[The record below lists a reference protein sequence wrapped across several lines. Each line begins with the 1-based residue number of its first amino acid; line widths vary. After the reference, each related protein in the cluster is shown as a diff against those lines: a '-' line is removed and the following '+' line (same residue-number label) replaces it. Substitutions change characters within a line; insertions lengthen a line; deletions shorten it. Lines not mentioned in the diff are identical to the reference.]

1 MRVKIITLKR
11 HIPMKNIMVIHGPN
25 LNLLGYR
32 EPEIYGSTTLS
43 QLNEMIKK
51 EAGNLDIS
59 IRTFQSNSE
68 GLLID
73 FIHKHREWADGVL
86 INPGALTH
94 YSYSLRDAL
103 ASISKPV
110 VEIHISDIHSREE
123 FRKISVIKDICIS
136 QISGLG
142 IDGYIQG
149 LKLLADT
156 IK

>member
-1 MRVKIITLKR
+1 MLQIL
-11 HIPMKNIMVIHGPN
+11 VIHGPN

-32 EPEIYGSTTLS
+32 EPEIYGSTTLT
-43 QLNEMIKK
+43 QLNEMITE
-51 EAGNLDIS
+51 EAEVLAIS
-59 IRTFQSNSE
+59 VKTFQSNSE

-73 FIHKHREWADGVL
+73 FIHDHREWADGVL

-103 ASISKPV
+103 AAIDKPV

-149 LKLLADT
+149 LKLLANA